1 MKRSLF
7 QPVTLSCSRCQRP
20 AAINV
25 WLIVD
30 TAERPDLVDCIR
42 DGSLRVHRCDR
53 CGHEKKLDA
62 PLLLH
67 DPDRRRVFFIPPAA
81 GSEKKARKMGAVLLR
96 QLAEVFDGPPD
107 YFNDVRVVLFEDLPA
122 LMEVSDTLKP
132 VDTREGAGE
141 VLAGTHFA
149 TLDLS
154 SVVAELKRVGR
165 ASDMPRRILLCRQ
178 ALTQVKESKDPELW
192 AYFKTTLAKNLLQE
206 TFESPGEKT
215 GQVLGSSRQTDE
227 FKTHQAMLEEW
238 IYSINDPAA
247 ADRQRTLG
255 EYAGGSDLP
264 DLHSTMAK
272 NIEIGEPADAGA
284 GPDDASSSTDEGL
297 GPAAER
303 HISVWVDEDAGQ
315 PAEYLRLNETYT
327 VNFKVGQAVRGSLV
341 DGPDTRVSAADIPPG
356 GLDTKWVVTSSTVEL
371 AAKTPGMVVSETLID
386 GARVWAAAFALHIP
400 ETGDSAVPQLAVTPR
415 ASDGRLQ
422 VLVYAGSELYRQFE
436 VQLTAAEKVLPGD
449 RRSTPTGPAA
459 VRHDLVYTP
468 AVQANLAAPHE
479 WTTPPGQTTIAIL
492 GQFAIVSGGD
502 GSRNL
507 SPQTIPWTAVQA
519 QVAGPIKNVRNSAEN
534 FRARWEAYL
543 DDIDPGDLAQRILN
557 WTPEFDWSALRDL
570 ADQPHRDAWDKA
582 KVSPELREFAY
593 DGHVLYQSF
602 FPETSPLHAW
612 IRSLTPG
619 HRLDIFWT
627 PTGNPGWLPHVPWG
641 LMYLFDLPTA
651 GEPLDPM
658 GFLGLRFRLGYTA
671 HEVQAGSKALGR
683 LADAH
688 VGHFLYW
695 GDQPQDVTAME
706 SRWQRQ
712 QWAGLQNQVFIPS
725 LAADSN
731 YKTELVRCLDDPAP
745 LPMAVLYFFCQCAVG
760 AGNDPVLRFGNSAQI
775 SEVLGRT
782 EIGTRKLADQP
793 FVFANACTT
802 STSDPYIA
810 NELEK
815 GFFNRGSRAYLG
827 TEAKVPIRFASR
839 FAHIFFHFFWRKFP
853 YFDNENP
860 PLPMAAGEAVTQTRQ
875 FLWTRY
881 RNIGG
886 LFYTYVNQYELF
898 MASAADLE
906 HLRN

>member
-1 MKRSLF
+1 MKRSF
-7 QPVTLSCSRCQRP
+7 SQPVTLSCPRCQRP
-20 AAINV
+20 AAIKV

-30 TAERPDLVDCIR
+30 ASERPDLVDRIR
-42 DGSLRVHRCDR
+42 DGSLRLLRCDH

-81 GSEKKARKMGAVLLR
+81 DSEKKARKMGTVMLR
-96 QLAEVFDGPPD
+96 QLAEAFDTPPD

-122 LMEVSDTLKP
+122 LMENSDTRKP
-132 VDTREGAGE
+132 DDTREGLGE
-141 VLAGTHFA
+141 VLAGTFSS
-149 TLDLS
+149 TVDLS
-154 SVVAELKRVGR
+154 SVVAELERAGR

-215 GQVLGSSRQTDE
+215 GQVLGSSRQAVDFT
-227 FKTHQAMLEEW
+227 THKAMLEEW
-238 IYSINDPAA
+238 IY
-247 ADRQRTLG
+247 
-255 EYAGGSDLP
+255 EYAGGSDSP
-264 DLHSTMAK
+264 DPYSTMAK
-272 NIEIGEPADAGA
+272 NIEIGEPAGAGA
-284 GPDDASSSTDEGL
+284 GPDDASASTDEGL
-297 GPAAER
+297 EPAAER
-303 HISVWVDEDAGQ
+303 HISVWVDEEAGQ
-315 PAEYLRLNETYT
+315 PAERLRVNKTYLL
-327 VNFKVGQAVRGSLV
+327 NFKVGQAVRGSLL
-341 DGPDTRVSAADIPPG
+341 DGPDTLVSAADIPAG
-356 GLDTKWVVTSSTVEL
+356 GLDTKWVVTSSTVEV
-371 AAKTPGMVVSETLID
+371 AAKTPDTVVSETLID
-386 GARVWAAAFALHIP
+386 GARVWTAAFALHIP

-415 ASDGRLQ
+415 AADGRLQ

-436 VQLTAAEKVLPGD
+436 VQLAAAEKMLPGD
-449 RRSTPTGPAA
+449 RRSTPTGPAV
-459 VRHDLVYTP
+459 VRYDLVHTP
-468 AVQANLAAPHE
+468 AAQANLAAPHE

-502 GSRNL
+502 GPRNL

-519 QVAGPIKNVRNSAEN
+519 QVAGPIKNVRNSAES

-543 DDIDPGDLAQRILN
+543 DGIDPGDLSQRIMN
-557 WTPEFDWSALRDL
+557 WTPEYDWTALQDL
-570 ADQPHRDAWDKA
+570 ADQPHRDAWDNA
-582 KVSPELREFAY
+582 NVSSELREFAY
-593 DGHVLYQSF
+593 DGHALYQSF

-612 IRSLTPG
+612 ITSLTPG
-619 HRLDIFWT
+619 HRLDISWT

-641 LMYLFDLPTA
+641 LMYLFDLPPV

-695 GDQPQDVTAME
+695 GDQPQDVTAVE

-712 QWAGLQNQVFIPS
+712 QWAGLQNQFFIPS

-731 YKTELVRCLDDPAP
+731 YKTELVRCLDNPAP

-760 AGNDPVLRFGNSAQI
+760 AGNDPVLRFGNSTQI

-782 EIGTRKLADQP
+782 ELGTRKLADQP

-810 NELEK
+810 NMLEM
-815 GFFNRGSRAYLG
+815 GFFSRGSRAYLG

-853 YFDNENP
+853 YFANENP
-860 PLPMAAGEAVTQTRQ
+860 PKPMAAGEAVTQTRL